1 MLYFKYGSKL
11 AIEQN
16 QKEGNGIKYK
26 EEKGKKN
33 PGCRHRHRHS
43 KGPYVFSWMLVVLE
57 SHIE

>member
-26 EEKGKKN
+26 EEKGKKTQDVDIDIDTARV
-33 PGCRHRHRHS
+33 PMSFHGCLS
-43 KGPYVFSWMLVVLE
+43 F
-57 SHIE
+57 